1 MSDMKLRLNK
11 EVAVTEENVVDL
23 MVTALEG
30 GIGYW
35 CELDCSGPEWENPER
50 NESISERA
58 AHILLGGGSLTLI
71 DNEDD
76 EEVFELTLEKLLTG
90 FTKWVEEG
98 YDKEGVVDG
107 TELDMCNCDADCADG
122 IVQFALFDDIVYG

>member
-1 MSDMKLRLNK
+1 MSDMKLKLNK
-11 EVAVTEENVVDL
+11 EVTVTDENVVDL

-35 CELDCSGPEWENPER
+35 CELQCDGPEWERPER

-58 AHILLGGGSLTLI
+58 AHILLNGGSLTLI
-71 DNEDD
+71 DNEDV
-76 EEVFELTLEKLLTG
+76 EEVFELTLEKLLNG

-98 YDKEGVVDG
+98 YDTEGVVEG
-107 TELDMCNCDADCADG
+107 NELDMCNCDADCADG
-122 IVQFALFDDIVYG
+122 IVQIALFDDIVYG